1 MMAMT
6 TPGFFTVTAEIT
18 YYPMRVPKGCRKPR
32 PVKETIIHSVQVP
45 SVTSAEAPVVALV
58 PNDRGHLGSP
68 GGNVAELRAWNGQL
82 YTVESS
88 KRGDVT
94 SPAEVAGVNF
104 PSAITLL
111 NHRTDGREVIES
123 VDADYKQFLIV
134 DGQVW
139 RATDEPVY
147 TVANLGLGHNHGGT
161 FLDIEV
167 RPAGNSLGHRFS
179 LADHAA
185 AVTGALEIAERNGD
199 NKSYDRIKAAPAATI
214 LDASAFKV
222 PSAAVR
228 IAAAE
233 DEIRSLAK
241 LIRGRLCSDLTHESL
256 RGIKELVEQAD
267 NLLWKHELQSV
278 PTTGKKD

>member
-1 MMAMT
+1 MKTMT

-18 YYPMRVPKGCRKPR
+18 YYPMQVPKGCRKPR
-32 PVKETIIHSVQVP
+32 PVKETITHPVHVP

-68 GGNVAELRAWNGQL
+68 GGNIAELRDWKGQL
-82 YTVESS
+82 YTVENSV
-88 KRGDVT
+88 RGDVT
-94 SPAEVAGVNF
+94 SPAEVAGVDF

-111 NHRTDGREVIES
+111 NHRRSAREAIES
-123 VDADYKQFLIV
+123 VDADYLKFLIV

-147 TVANLGLGHNHGGT
+147 AVANLGMGHNHGGT

-167 RPAGNSLGHRFS
+167 RTPGNNLGHRFS
-179 LADHAA
+179 LTDHAA
-185 AVTGALEIAERNGD
+185 AVAGALAIAERNGD
-199 NKSYDRIKAAPAATI
+199 DKSYDRIQATTAATI
-214 LDASAFKV
+214 LVASAFKV

-228 IAAAE
+228 IAAAA

-241 LIRGRLCSDLTHESL
+241 EIRERLSSDLTHDSL
-256 RGIKELVEQAD
+256 RGIKELVEQTD

-278 PTTGKKD
+278 PTAIHA